1 MTDNKLTKNFIL
13 SREITKKKNNNKTE
27 NMLLKIENILVVTKV
42 KSFVM
47 VDRMLFDIIDN
58 DH

>member
-1 MTDNKLTKNFIL
+1 
-13 SREITKKKNNNKTE
+13 
-27 NMLLKIENILVVTKV
+27 MLLKIENILVVTKV